1 MSVEGEL
8 WDAMRDAGMLKLATF
23 EVPAIPDP
31 VWVGATFNEDLD
43 VDSMA
48 HQTLYEI
55 EYQTADVPGLVAGGA
70 FVIGGKRFTV
80 QYRPMSKGTG
90 HFSKAR
96 IKFAGL
102 V

>member
-1 MSVEGEL
+1 MCAEGEL
-8 WDAMRDAGMLKLATF
+8 WDALRDAGMLKQATF
-23 EVPAIPDP
+23 EVPAIPDK

-48 HQTLYEI
+48 HQALYEI
-55 EYQTADVPGLVAGGA
+55 EYQTADVPGLTQGGIL
-70 FVIGGKRFTV
+70 VIGVKRFKV

-96 IKFAGL
+96 ISFAGL